1 MIQKGHS
8 ANSLY
13 MLCTDQVGVAKV
25 HYYLHVACV
34 ATCVLYS
41 THVIDSHVAIAIIYV
56 ACYNI
61 VFHLDR
67 EE

>member
-1 MIQKGHS
+1 
-8 ANSLY
+8 
-13 MLCTDQVGVAKV
+13 MLCTDQVGVAKLY
-25 HYYLHVACV
+25 YYLHVACV

-41 THVIDSHVAIAIIYV
+41 THVIDSHVAIAIVNV

>member
-25 HYYLHVACV
+25 YYYLHVACV

-41 THVIDSHVAIAIIYV
+41 THVVHTHVAIIIANV
-56 ACYNI
+56 ACCNMGKG
-61 VFHLDR
+61 
-67 EE
+67 